1 MKKQIVSTVL
11 FTLLVTLPGYADCPL
26 GHADK
31 SNKKDTTAKAPLVQP
46 HSYATPEPTVSW
58 HDLHW
63 FE

>member
-1 MKKQIVSTVL
+1 MKKQLVSTVL
-11 FTLLVTLPGYADCPL
+11 FALLVTLPSYADNTSR
-26 GHADK
+26 HTAKSDK
-31 SNKKDTTAKAPLVQP
+31 RDLTAKAPLVQS

>member
-26 GHADK
+26 GSADK
-31 SNKKDTTAKAPLVQP
+31 SNNRSAKRPPAVAS
-46 HSYATPEPTVSW
+46 HSYATPEPTVPW